1 MRRIHVF
8 GDEAGDFVFQPP
20 RQGISRYFIIG
31 TVTLE
36 DCEIGDELLAL
47 RRELAWDGVHL
58 DSFHATTDKQR
69 VRNQVFEQIAACD
82 GLRFDA
88 TILDKRK
95 TIEKYRRD
103 PILFYKLAWYLH
115 FKFVAPRIADPDDSL
130 LVVASSLMINRKKKA
145 VKEAVDSVVTQVA
158 PTLNYESSFL
168 PALCDPCLQVAD
180 YCTWALQ
187 RKYEQLED
195 TRSYDLVAHLIH
207 SEWEPFRLGTQ
218 RY

>member
-8 GDEAGDFVFQPP
+8 GDEAGDFVFKPP
-20 RQGISRYFIIG
+20 REGISRHLIIG

-36 DCEIGDELLAL
+36 DCRIGDELLTL
-47 RRELAWDGVHL
+47 RRELAWNGMHL
-58 DSFHATTDKQR
+58 DSFHATTDKQW
-69 VRNQVFEQIAACD
+69 VRDEVFERISACD

-115 FKFVAPRIADPDDSL
+115 FKYVAPRIANFNDSL

-145 VKEAVDSVVTQVA
+145 VKEAVNSVVTQVA
-158 PTLNYESSFL
+158 PTLDYESSFL

-180 YCTWALQ
+180 YCTWAVQ

-195 TRSYDLVAHLIH
+195 TRSYDLISHRIS
-207 SEWEPFRLGTQ
+207 SEYQPFRLGKL

>member
-20 RQGISRYFIIG
+20 REGISRYFIIG

-36 DCEIGDELLAL
+36 DCSIGDELLAL
-47 RRELAWDGVHL
+47 RRELAWEGLHL
-58 DSFHATTDKQR
+58 DSFHATTDRQAI
-69 VRNQVFEQIAACD
+69 RNQVFERIAACS

-115 FKFVAPRIADPDDSL
+115 FKFVAPRIASFNDSL

-145 VKEAVDSVVTQVA
+145 VKEAVESVVMQVA

-187 RKYEQLED
+187 RKYEQFED
-195 TRSYDLVAHLIH
+195 TRSYDLI
-207 SEWEPFRLGTQ
+207 
-218 RY
+218 

>member
-8 GDEAGDFVFQPP
+8 GDEAGDFVFEPP
-20 RQGISRYFIIG
+20 REGISRYFIIG

-36 DCEIGDELLAL
+36 DCAIGDQLMAL
-47 RRELAWDGVHL
+47 RRELAWNGMHL
-58 DSFHATTDKQR
+58 DSFHATSDKQW
-69 VRNQVFEQIAACD
+69 VRDRVFELIGACD

-103 PILFYKLAWYLH
+103 ATLFYKLAWYLH
-115 FKFVAPRIADPDDSL
+115 FKYVAPRIANANDSL

-145 VKEAVDSVVTQVA
+145 VQEAVDSVVTQVA
-158 PTLNYESSFL
+158 PTLDYESSFL
-168 PALCDPCLQVAD
+168 PTLCDPCLQVAD

-187 RKYEQLED
+187 RKYEQKED
-195 TRSYDLVAHLIH
+195 TRSYDLIQHLVH

>member
-8 GDEAGDFVFQPP
+8 GDEAGDFVFEPP
-20 RQGISRYFIIG
+20 KEGVSRYFIIG

-36 DCEIGDELLAL
+36 DCSIGDELLAL
-47 RRELAWDGVHL
+47 RRELAWEGLHL
-58 DSFHATTDKQR
+58 DSFHATTNKQA
-69 VRNQVFEQIAACD
+69 VRNQVFEKIAACD

-95 TIEKYRRD
+95 TIEKYRND
-103 PILFYKLAWYLH
+103 PIQFYKLAWYLH
-115 FKFVAPRIADPDDSL
+115 FKFVAPRIAGVNDSL

-145 VKEAVDSVVTQVA
+145 VKEAVESVVTQVA
-158 PTLNYESSFL
+158 PTLNYESAFL

-187 RKYEQLED
+187 RKYERFED
-195 TRSYDLVAHLIH
+195 TRSYDLIRDLVK
-207 SEWEPFRLGTQ
+207 SEWEPFRLGTR